1 MANGSDASHYVDDNI
16 KMVAFNFV
24 RKQGQPSL
32 YQMVVKTFDML
43 ASRNLFVAKIKELID
58 EHSYKE
64 ACQWARE
71 LQLYNEFTI
80 FDMVFPLILQDKTN
94 IAEEYLN
101 KAKHLQRPLIE
112 LLDSL
117 LDKSSSIQNRCGE
130 YIGWVLALLLSGFIF
145 LIDYFFH
152 R

>member
-1 MANGSDASHYVDDNI
+1 MANGSDATQYVDDNL

-24 RKQGQPSL
+24 RKQGQPNL

-43 ASRNLFVAKIKELID
+43 ASRHLFVDKIRELIV
-58 EHSYKE
+58 EHCYKE

-80 FDMVFPLILQDKTN
+80 FDMVLPLILQDKSS

-101 KAKHLQRPLIE
+101 KAKHLQQPLVE

-130 YIGWVLALLLSGFIF
+130 YI
-145 LIDYFFH
+145 
-152 R
+152 